1 MRIAGVPEHFNR
13 AWRALAA
20 DGALRFEEVP
30 EGTGRMLDLLTGGD
44 CDIALLLTEGAVA
57 GAARG
62 LPVAVLGTWVETPL
76 HWGVHVPAAS
86 DLRSPADIRD
96 LRIAI
101 SRYGSGSHLMG
112 ALYAESREWKSSP
125 DYVVVNTLAG
135 AREAFAS
142 GEADVFLWE
151 RATTAP
157 LVASGEF
164 RRVDVMPTPWPC
176 FVACVRANLPAS
188 QLEDCRAL
196 LQAALVRANALATHT
211 DAAEQFAAEYGL
223 DRGDT
228 AEWLAAT
235 GWPREVGISQTMLD
249 DVSAALHRVGLIDS
263 KPETAQL
270 IAR

>member
-20 DGALRFEEVP
+20 GDTLRFEEVP

-62 LPVAVLGTWVETPL
+62 MPVAVLGTWVETPL

-96 LRIAI
+96 LRVAI

-112 ALYAESREWKSSP
+112 ALYAESRGWKSSP

-135 AREAFAS
+135 AREAFAT

-164 RRVDVMPTPWPC
+164 RRVDVMPTALALFRGVCACQLACVATGGMSRALAGSPGARQRAGRALGRRRTVRGGVRARPRRHRA
-176 FVACVRANLPAS
+176 VACSHPV
-188 QLEDCRAL
+188 
-196 LQAALVRANALATHT
+196 AARGGHLAD
-211 DAAEQFAAEYGL
+211 DAG
-223 DRGDT
+223 
-228 AEWLAAT
+228 
-235 GWPREVGISQTMLD
+235 
-249 DVSAALHRVGLIDS
+249 
-263 KPETAQL
+263 
-270 IAR
+270 